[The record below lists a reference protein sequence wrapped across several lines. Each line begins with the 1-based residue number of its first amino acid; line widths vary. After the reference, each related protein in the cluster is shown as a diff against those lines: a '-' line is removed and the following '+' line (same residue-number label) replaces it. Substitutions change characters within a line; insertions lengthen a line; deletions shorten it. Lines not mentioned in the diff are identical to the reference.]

1 MICTKV
7 YFIKKDNFTL
17 LDNQGKILEHIKKI
31 PGHTQSQITYRLD
44 IPQST
49 VKYHLLQLVKENK
62 IHSEKLFKIHY
73 FPVGISH
80 KIKIKTCIESNYNLS
95 NIYKN
100 LSKNMTLEEISSIC
114 NISKSIAS
122 KRLQILASL
131 GVIEKIKLEKK
142 IRFCKKEF
150 NLKLNYCM

>member
-1 MICTKV
+1 MICTNA
-7 YFIKKDNFTL
+7 YFIKKDNLTV
-17 LDNQGKILEHIKKI
+17 LDNQGKILEHIKKT

-49 VKYHLLQLVKENK
+49 VKYHLLQLIKENK

-73 FPVGISH
+73 FPVGISD
-80 KIKIKTCIESNYNLS
+80 KIKIKTCIQSNYNLN

-100 LSKNMTLEEISSIC
+100 LSKNMTLEEISSVC

-122 KRLQILASL
+122 KRLQVLASL
-131 GVIEKIKLEKK
+131 GAIEKIKLGNK
-142 IRFCKKEF
+142 IKFCKK
-150 NLKLNYCM
+150 